1 MKSEMPKI
9 FLILSIVLLLAGIG
23 EKGFGQTLYKW
34 VDEKGTVHFSD
45 DPPPQT
51 AVKEGKKS
59 SKENTEKILKNLE
72 FGNREIPD
80 DMKKYGPGSGG
91 SSPSQSRGGQGGGSS
106 GSSSKSTKS
115 TPARR
120 S

>member
-1 MKSEMPKI
+1 MPKI
-9 FLILSIVLLLAGIG
+9 FLILFIVLLLVGIG
-23 EKGFGQTLYKW
+23 EKGFGQSLYKW

-51 AVKEGKKS
+51 AVKEKKKPP
-59 SKENTEKILKNLE
+59 KEDTAKILEKLE
-72 FGNREIPD
+72 FGSREIPD
-80 DMKKYGPGSGG
+80 DMKKYGSGSGG
-91 SSPSQSRGGQGGGSS
+91 SSPSQSRGGQSGGSS